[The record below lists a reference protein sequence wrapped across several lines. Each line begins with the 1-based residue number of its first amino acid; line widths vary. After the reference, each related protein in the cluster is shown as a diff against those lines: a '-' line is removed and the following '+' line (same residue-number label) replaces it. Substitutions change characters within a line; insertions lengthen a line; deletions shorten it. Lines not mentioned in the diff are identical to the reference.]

1 MSGPTQKKT
10 KSKRTKSIINVESML
25 FSKSIISRQIDLSIL
40 NVGKNITQT
49 FSTVI
54 RNKHEGRCSVEGYIR
69 IGSVNI
75 ISYSAGKQSGDTVSF
90 TVVFDCDICTPVEGM
105 FIKCIASN
113 ITKAGIRAHAKETP
127 SPVVVFIARDHY
139 YDNDNFNSIKEGD
152 TILTKVIGSRYE
164 LNDSQISVIA
174 EISNKM

>member
-1 MSGPTQKKT
+1 MSGVTQKKT
-10 KSKRTKSIINVESML
+10 RSKRTKSFMNVESML
-25 FSKSIISRQIDLSIL
+25 FSKSILSRQVDLPIV
-40 NVGKNITQT
+40 NVGKNIMQT
-49 FSTVI
+49 FSAVI
-54 RNKHEGRCSVEGYIR
+54 KNIYEGRCSVEGYIR
-69 IGSVNI
+69 GGSVNI

-90 TVVFDCDICTPVEGM
+90 TVVFDCEICTPVEGM

-113 ITKAGIRAHAKETP
+113 ITKAGIRAHAKESP

-139 YDNDNFNSIKEGD
+139 YDNDKFNSIKEGD

>member
-1 MSGPTQKKT
+1 MSALTQKKT
-10 KSKRTKSIINVESML
+10 RSNRTKSVMNLDEML
-25 FSKSIISRQIDLSIL
+25 FSKSIISRQVDLPIV
-40 NVGKNITQT
+40 NIGKNITQT

-54 RNKHEGRCSVEGYIR
+54 KNKYEGRCSIEGYIKS
-69 IGSVNI
+69 GSVNI
-75 ISYSAGKQSGDTVSF
+75 ISYSAGKQCGDNVSF

-139 YDNDNFNSIKEGD
+139 YDSDKFNSIKEGD
-152 TILTKVIGSRYE
+152 SIVVKVIGSRYE
-164 LNDSQISVIA
+164 LYDSQISVIG
-174 EISNKM
+174 EITNKI